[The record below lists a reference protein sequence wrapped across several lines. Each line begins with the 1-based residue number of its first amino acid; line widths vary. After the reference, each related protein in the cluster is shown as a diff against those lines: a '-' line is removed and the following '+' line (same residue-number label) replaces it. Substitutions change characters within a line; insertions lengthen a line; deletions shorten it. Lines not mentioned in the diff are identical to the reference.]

1 MHLWGTLQERT
12 YSPDA
17 RVTADLPCQGCGYN
31 LREAKVSGVCPEC
44 GRLVRDCLIPLDEP
58 KIVATGLRYI
68 GNSYLGLL
76 ALPLVPF
83 AAGVAASC
91 AGWTGMV
98 VLVATSVARAC
109 GVADLRFRSSTGQ
122 LPVIGPRLGLLW
134 MAAVADVA
142 LVGGCLLLLV
152 AGAAGGDSAGWVKGV
167 AMGVLGLWMITAAAV
182 AAVAGWMGTALAA
195 MLGYETLSRRLRMQW
210 MLMAAGPGVAVALT
224 TLSMMLGAI
233 GGAPAA
239 AAMGVFTL
247 LALGVLWLIGVGMT
261 LTGMSEL
268 AKVVERKRDVREDVF
283 SERQM
288 PIPPGQAPG
297 PGQRPF

>member
-1 MHLWGTLQERT
+1 MHLWGLLQERT
-12 YSPDA
+12 FSPDA

-44 GRLVRDCLIPLDEP
+44 GRRVGDSLVPLDEP
-58 KIVATGLRYI
+58 QIVATGLRYI

-91 AGWTGMV
+91 AGWAGMV
-98 VLVATSVARAC
+98 VLVVTSVARAC
-109 GVADLRFRSSTGQ
+109 GVADLRFRSSTGH
-122 LPVIGPRLGLLW
+122 LPVIGHRLGLLW
-134 MAAVADVA
+134 MAAVTDVA
-142 LVGGCLLLLV
+142 LVGGCLLLLM

-195 MLGYETLSRRLRMQW
+195 MLGYESLSRRLRVQW
-210 MLMAAGPGVAVALT
+210 MLMAAGPVVAVALT
-224 TLSMMLGAI
+224 ILSMMLGAI

-239 AAMGVFTL
+239 AAMGIFTL
-247 LALGVLWLIGVGMT
+247 LVLAALWLIGIGMT
-261 LTGMSEL
+261 LSCMSEL
-268 AKVVERKRDVREDVF
+268 ARVVERKRDICEGKIGTVTDFPTADPRTPRAL
-283 SERQM
+283 S
-288 PIPPGQAPG
+288 
-297 PGQRPF
+297 